1 MLSYSIEEIKE
12 KVTPIAERYGIDSLT
27 LFGSYA
33 RGDADENSDLDFYVG
48 KGSFGSLFEHSSF
61 ILDLEDTF
69 GCRVD
74 VVVLS
79 AIRNQDFYN
88 EITKEGVQLYERN

>member
-1 MLSYSIEEIKE
+1 MLFYSIEEIKE
-12 KVTPIAERYGIDSLT
+12 KAAPIAKHYGIDSLT
-27 LFGSYA
+27 LFGYYA

-48 KGSFGSLFEHSSF
+48 KGSFDSLFEHSSF
-61 ILDLEDTF
+61 ILDLEETF

-88 EITKEGVQLYERN
+88 EITKEGVLLYERD

>member
-12 KVTPIAERYGIDSLT
+12 KATPIAERYGIDSLT

-48 KGSFGSLFEHSSF
+48 KGSFGSF
-61 ILDLEDTF
+61 
-69 GCRVD
+69 
-74 VVVLS
+74 
-79 AIRNQDFYN
+79 
-88 EITKEGVQLYERN
+88 